1 MSLSATGKPPLRVN
15 KEDAVMLDGIKPTR
29 PEAQRLTEEAMK
41 KQLYVDPIDPLPDM
55 PQKTIAPGADAEA
68 ATQDK

>member
-1 MSLSATGKPPLRVN
+1 
-15 KEDAVMLDGIKPTR
+15 MLDGKKPTR

-41 KQLYVDPIDPLPDM
+41 KQLYVDPIDPLPDT
-55 PQKTIAPGADAEA
+55 PQQTIVPGADADA

>member
-1 MSLSATGKPPLRVN
+1 MFDGK
-15 KEDAVMLDGIKPTR
+15 KPTR

-41 KQLYVDPIDPLPDM
+41 KQLYVDPIDPLPDT
-55 PQKTIAPGADAEA
+55 PQQTIVPGADADT